1 AWGEMLTR
9 ESKQDLLV
17 VRKGDALDF
26 VAGVVG
32 EVSEKDVK
40 LLVGGRQ
47 APVPRERVFG
57 VVYVQQANVPRSLCE
72 VVLGAGDRLRVSEV
86 SLAGDQLVATIG
98 GASRVSIPMTQIEAI
113 DFTLGK
119 VKSLGDLPMT
129 QSQFAKSPL
138 LTASAFEVRK
148 NRNSLGR
155 TLRIGDREFPK
166 GLWMH
171 SGASAVFRLGR
182 EYRRLTTTIG
192 IDSNSTEL
200 PRIAP
205 KVRVVFNGDGKAIE
219 TREVA
224 WNDAPTPIEVD
235 VTGVRELEVRVE
247 PLRETPGVLEHL
259 ILGEAR
265 VIQ

>member
-1 AWGEMLTR
+1 
-9 ESKQDLLV
+9 
-17 VRKGDALDF
+17 
-26 VAGVVG
+26 
-32 EVSEKDVK
+32 
-40 LLVGGRQ
+40 
-47 APVPRERVFG
+47 
-57 VVYVQQANVPRSLCE
+57 
-72 VVLGAGDRLRVSEV
+72 
-86 SLAGDQLVATIG
+86 
-98 GASRVSIPMTQIEAI
+98 
-113 DFTLGK
+113 
-119 VKSLGDLPMT
+119 
-129 QSQFAKSPL
+129 
-138 LTASAFEVRK
+138 VRK